1 MYDWGRIVHIS
12 YTFMLLSYFFL
23 LKNNCINIDKEKLEK
38 NIFINLSNKKFI
50 FLFIIFCFCWNPK
63 TVMRGDIATNS
74 LYKIVYNSSKKIFGF
89 EGIRLFQNSP
99 IIKFHEKIFE

>member
-1 MYDWGRIVHIS
+1 MIEDFIIKVFIK
-12 YTFMLLSYFFL
+12 T
-23 LKNNCINIDKEKLEK
+23 
-38 NIFINLSNKKFI
+38 INLCYSSI

-63 TVMRGDIATNS
+63 TVMRGDVATNS

>member
-1 MYDWGRIVHIS
+1 
-12 YTFMLLSYFFL
+12 MLLSYVFL
-23 LKNNCINIDKEKLEK
+23 LKNGLIYIDPKQLTK

-63 TVMRGDIATNS
+63 TVMRADIATNS

-89 EGIRLFQNSP
+89 EGIRLFQDSP
-99 IIKFHEKIFE
+99 IIKFHKKYIE